1 MWLSD
6 IKFVML
12 EMFPETQVSII
23 FYFGHRPLEILF
35 QIFFVDSMFVYT
47 QKRNIERMQM
57 KKQKINYQVIC
68 FCQWFL
74 AGKKVFIFYMML
86 WWGICF
92 YPLLLFLWTFCK
104 MQLNFEDQMSQK
116 SIDRSNLIEDEK
128 QIPKKRKVQQ
138 GAEVQ
143 KEKGLGIS
151 IWERSSRFIWFVDF
165 SIPWTLH
172 PKDWKV
178 FAWRNL
184 PPSSLQMTQLG
195 RVCIGKKGFY
205 GIFS

>member
-1 MWLSD
+1 MSSTVALCATRDSLSHHWAVKRQPIPRMSEITERFRNCYTKD
-6 IKFVML
+6 TILTLDYSLWSYNTENLK
-12 EMFPETQVSII
+12 TQ
-23 FYFGHRPLEILF
+23 LILYRKLLRVEKK
-35 QIFFVDSMFVYT
+35 IHLPAREGDS
-47 QKRNIERMQM
+47 
-57 KKQKINYQVIC
+57 
-68 FCQWFL
+68 
-74 AGKKVFIFYMML
+74 
-86 WWGICF
+86 
-92 YPLLLFLWTFCK
+92 
-104 MQLNFEDQMSQK
+104 
-116 SIDRSNLIEDEK
+116 
-128 QIPKKRKVQQ
+128 
-138 GAEVQ
+138 AEVQ
-143 KEKGLGIS
+143 KEKGLRIS